1 MGIELTSAC
10 STCKEV
16 FRFGTDKPHR
26 WLGFQFGNRQ
36 VFSWFARHSNST
48 CKVFIGNDLTGSYP
62 WEIDLPE
69 EETERFMYVQ
79 YSLNTHYWE
88 NVCTVQYD
96 LEHVTDSE
104 AIDYFPNLRRGNK
117 DSEVEQPTTKDHK
130 FVSTLAFSF
139 DKSLLLRIDNEYHI
153 EILKN
158 PLIVDFKNLTV
169 EEVTTEWSEW
179 VSLISSQD
187 SYAPVITV
195 KAY

>member
-16 FRFGTDKPHR
+16 FRFGTNKPYR
-26 WLGFQFGNRQ
+26 WSGFQFGNRQ
-36 VFSWFARHSNST
+36 VFSWFTRHSKST

-62 WEIDLPE
+62 WEVGSTKEVAESFI
-69 EETERFMYVQ
+69 YVQ
-79 YSLNTHYWE
+79 YSLNSHCWE
-88 NVCTVQYD
+88 NVCTVQYHLD
-96 LEHVTDSE
+96 YQTGSK
-104 AIDYFPNLRRGNK
+104 AINYFPNLRIGNK
-117 DSEVEQPTTKDHK
+117 DSKVEQPTTEDHK

-139 DKSLLLRIDNEYHI
+139 DQSLLLRIDNEYHI

-158 PLIVDFKNLTV
+158 PLIVDYKNLTV
-169 EEVTTEWSEW
+169 EDVTIAWSEW

-187 SYAPVITV
+187 SYAPVINV